1 MSIIETLTGFF
12 TGGHSTS
19 DINFAELITLA
30 ALGKKLDS
38 GHTIQKDLPLAP
50 ECVFASVTKEKTDLS
65 FNKFKDILKDST
77 DRSLPLKEEDVRS
90 AFDLL
95 KSGQAEK
102 DVKDTLLNLLKSI
115 PLFPTQVLTNI
126 PNIFRN
132 PTDLPSLP
140 GFDVASK
147 TIISIVRPNKDDP
160 EKNRIFR
167 LAILAYARMNGV
179 NIEEKNLMDLCD
191 FLESGKES
199 DFTKFVE
206 NGLET
211 MKDQYGV
218 TDIQTA
224 AKKLHSI
231 SQTCMSKAK
240 S

>member
-1 MSIIETLTGFF
+1 MSIVKALTGFF
-12 TGGHSTS
+12 TGKNSTS
-19 DINFAELITLA
+19 DINFAELIILA

-38 GHTIQKDLPLAP
+38 GHAIKEDLPLAP
-50 ECVFASVTKEKTDLS
+50 ECVFGSASQEKADLS
-65 FNKFKDILKDST
+65 INKFKDLLKDSR
-77 DRSLPLKEEDVRS
+77 DKSLPLTDEEVKG
-90 AFDLL
+90 AFKLL
-95 KSGQAEK
+95 KNGQAEK
-102 DVKDTLLNLLKSI
+102 DVNDTLLSLLKSI
-115 PLFPTQVLTNI
+115 PRFPTQVLTDI

-132 PTDLPSLP
+132 PTDLPNLP

-147 TIISIVRPNKDDP
+147 TAISIIRPNKSDP

-191 FLESGKES
+191 FLESGEES
-199 DFTKFVE
+199 DFTKLVE

-231 SQTCMSKAK
+231 SQTCMSLAR
-240 S
+240 